1 MIMKTIKIW
10 LDDAFGGFSALGTVN
25 ALGAVCLAMVLMLG
39 SCGRGS
45 GLSIAGTYV
54 SHESGEYSISR
65 DTLLIL
71 PVGGEGNYK
80 VIRRSGFQK
89 IREGKL
95 QPEEIRVLEYSGRY
109 DADLALLEI
118 DGEEKWIRF
127 FAGGKSLLL
136 VKREYQKVVEP

>member
-1 MIMKTIKIW
+1 MKEIKIW
-10 LDDAFGGFSALGTVN
+10 FDYAVGVFGAI
-25 ALGAVCLAMVLMLG
+25 CLALVMMLG

-45 GLSIAGTYV
+45 GVSIAGTYV
-54 SHESGEYSISR
+54 SHESGEYSISK

-71 PVGGEGNYK
+71 PSGGDGNYK

-95 QPEEIRVLEYSGRY
+95 QPEEIKVLEYTGRY

-118 DGEEKWIRF
+118 DGEEKRIRF

>member
-1 MIMKTIKIW
+1 MKEIKVW
-10 LDDAFGGFSALGTVN
+10 LN
-25 ALGAVCLAMVLMLG
+25 ALPAVARLGAFSCLAIVMLLLTLFS
-39 SCGRGS
+39 SCGRNS
-45 GLSIAGTYV
+45 DNSIAGTYV
-54 SHESGEYSISR
+54 SQESGEYSISK

-71 PVGGEGNYK
+71 PTGGDGNYK

-95 QPEEIRVLEYSGRY
+95 QPEEIKLLEYTGRY
-109 DADLALLEI
+109 DAYQDLLEI
-118 DGEEKWIRF
+118 DGEARRIRF

>member
-1 MIMKTIKIW
+1 MKEIKIW
-10 LDDAFGGFSALGTVN
+10 CNDVLGRIN
-25 ALGAVCLAMVLMLG
+25 ALGAVCLALVMMLG

-45 GLSIAGTYV
+45 GVSIAGTYV
-54 SHESGEYSISR
+54 SHESGEYSISK

-71 PVGGEGNYK
+71 GAGAEDNYK

-95 QPEEIRVLEYSGRY
+95 QPEEIKVLEYTGRY

-118 DGEEKWIRF
+118 DGEEKRIRF